1 MEMLEN
7 PTDLIILLVVIAV
20 LFFGSSKIPEL
31 FRSLGRAMGEFK
43 KGQIEAEM
51 EIQQMMVQN
60 NISKRDNV
68 EDLERKIAEL
78 QKQLEEL
85 KQSKK

>member
-1 MEMLEN
+1 MLEN

>member
-1 MEMLEN
+1 MLEN

-20 LFFGSSKIPEL
+20 LFFGSSKIPEF

-85 KQSKK
+85 KQSNK